1 MTRSVVERA
10 RPADVSV
17 EQELRARLESLR
29 AMPVRALQDTYY
41 DTHGRATHARNREW
55 LIRRCFV
62 RMQAIVTGLS
72 LSDEAR
78 ARIAELADGQDV
90 RVRPATPP
98 APLPEPEPVDPKRDP
113 RLPPV
118 GTVIRREHE
127 GAVHEIRVLK
137 DGFDYQGRHYAS
149 LSTIAREITGPS
161 WNGFLWAGLAQR
173 KSRAAKAGGNG

>member
-1 MTRSVVERA
+1 MERA
-10 RPADVSV
+10 DPSPPPPLSAAGDVGNGGSG
-17 EQELRARLESLR
+17 AAS
-29 AMPVRALQDTYY
+29 
-41 DTHGRATHARNREW
+41 G
-55 LIRRCFV
+55 
-62 RMQAIVTGLS
+62 QA
-72 LSDEAR
+72 
-78 ARIAELADGQDV
+78 
-90 RVRPATPP
+90 P
-98 APLPEPEPVDPKRDP
+98 APLPEPEAVDPKRDP

-149 LSTIAREITGPS
+149 LSTIAREITGTS